1 MNKKVR
7 SIEVDVKTA
16 KRLDAMADDLGI
28 SVGELVA
35 ELAGESGALPK
46 SLEKMRKAGRGPWSP
61 SVLAE
66 DARRAEAF
74 GRTGEGVPWHE
85 VRDWL
90 RSWGTARELP
100 MPKPRKL

>member
-1 MNKKVR
+1 MNKKLR

-16 KRLDAMADDLGI
+16 KRLDTMAAELGL
-28 SVGELVA
+28 SVAELVA
-35 ELAGESGALPK
+35 ELAGEAALPK
-46 SLEKMRKAGRGPWSP
+46 SLETLRKRGQGPWAP

-66 DARRAEAF
+66 DARRTAALE
-74 GRTGEGVPWHE
+74 RTGKGVPWNE

-90 RSWGTARELP
+90 RSWGTADERP

>member
-1 MNKKVR
+1 MNKKLR

-16 KRLDAMADDLGI
+16 RRLDAMAEELG
-28 SVGELVA
+28 VTVAELIA
-35 ELAGESGALPK
+35 ELAGEAAPMSK

-61 SVLAE
+61 TVLAE

-74 GRTGEGVPWHE
+74 ERTGKGVPWNE
-85 VRDWL
+85 VRDWM
-90 RSWGTARELP
+90 RSWGTSHELP

>member
-1 MNKKVR
+1 MNKKLR

-16 KRLDAMADDLGI
+16 KRLDAMAEELGL
-28 SVGELVA
+28 SVAELVA
-35 ELAGESGALPK
+35 ELAGEAAALPK
-46 SLEKMRKAGRGPWSP
+46 SFEKMRKTGRGPWAP

-74 GRTGEGVPWHE
+74 ERTGKGVPWNE
-85 VRDWL
+85 VRDWM
-90 RSWGTARELP
+90 RSWGTAQELP

>member
-1 MNKKVR
+1 MNKKLR

-16 KRLDAMADDLGI
+16 KRLDAMAEELGLT
-28 SVGELVA
+28 VAELVA
-35 ELAGESGALPK
+35 ELAGKAAALPK
-46 SLEKMRKAGRGPWSP
+46 PLEKLRRAGRGPWAP
-61 SVLAE
+61 LVLAE

-74 GRTGEGVPWHE
+74 ERTGKGVPWNE
-85 VRDWL
+85 VRDWM

>member
-1 MNKKVR
+1 MNKKPR

-16 KRLDAMADDLGI
+16 KRLDAMAEELGLTV
-28 SVGELVA
+28 SELVA
-35 ELAGESGALPK
+35 ELAGEAAPLPK
-46 SLEKMRKAGRGPWSP
+46 PLEKLRKAGRGPWAP

-74 GRTGEGVPWHE
+74 ERTGKGVPWNE
-85 VRDWL
+85 VRDWM

-100 MPKPRKL
+100 MPRPRKL